1 MQRIC
6 SSLQDEFDVIIVGRI
21 WPNSTELSSK
31 PYQQHRLKCHFNKG
45 KLFYLEFQIRLFF
58 YLIFK
63 KFDIIGSID
72 SDTILPCTFVKILRS
87 KKLVF
92 DAHEYFTEVPELS
105 NRPFTKGI
113 WGIIENACIPLA
125 DAAYTVGPGLANI
138 FTASYGIPFECI
150 RNLPNKTVEFESK
163 QENTPLRILYQ
174 GALNEGRCLSHLI
187 NAVKDFPV
195 KLILAGEGDLSNTL
209 RELVKQNRQENQVEF
224 LGFVKPNELKNLTK
238 TCDIGFNVLE
248 PMGLSYQYSLANK
261 FFDYIHAGIPQ
272 ICSNFIEYQHL
283 NDTYSVAILSAF
295 DIESIKKSLHLLIE
309 SSQLRGELINNC
321 KLATKDLNWALE
333 KEKLNPIYKGL

>member
-6 SSLQDEFDVIIVGRI
+6 SSLQDEFDVIIVGRF
-21 WPNSTELSSK
+21 WPNSIELSPK
-31 PYQQHRLKCHFNKG
+31 PYQQHRLKCRFNKG

-72 SDTILPCTFVKILRS
+72 SDTILPCTFVNILRS

-113 WGIIENACIPLA
+113 WEIIENACIPLA
-125 DAAYTVGPGLANI
+125 DKAYTVGPGLANI
-138 FTASYGIPFECI
+138 FTAFYGISFECI
-150 RNLPNKTVEFESK
+150 RNLPNKTAEFESK
-163 QENTPLRILYQ
+163 QENIPLRILYQ

-187 NAVKDFPV
+187 NAVKEFPV

-209 RELVKQNRQENQVEF
+209 RELVKQNQQENQVEF
-224 LGFVKPNELKNLTK
+224 LGFVKPDELKNLTK
-238 TCDIGFNVLE
+238 SCDIGFNVLE

-261 FFDYIHAGIPQ
+261 FFDYIQAGIPQ

-283 NDTYSVAILSAF
+283 NDTYSVAILSAY

-309 SSQLRGELINNC
+309 SSQLRVELTNNC
-321 KLATKDLNWALE
+321 KKATKDLNWDLE
-333 KEKLNPIYKGL
+333 KEKLIPIYKGL